1 MVGTVRRPLLGIGVA
16 AIVVPLTTMV
26 SHTFARSTYPLLLPA
41 IKDDVLGSNTVAG
54 FAGTVIFL
62 AYLIGVI
69 VVTALAGR
77 REPMTLMKS
86 GLSLSIV
93 GLVLLGLAPNATAVF
108 VGLFLANAGA
118 AGIWITAPGLA
129 TEEVPPERR
138 GLVIGFLTAS
148 IGLGTSVLAVGTGL
162 ARSAAG
168 DDDLWRP
175 VYLVEAVLAVAILVA
190 VAFFVRSR
198 STAAT
203 GAGISLRSLRRLDH
217 WRRITVAYVI
227 FGAIGAGYL
236 SFLAE
241 ALESDIGL
249 SRGQVANLYL
259 GMGLVSVVAAP
270 LVGWLSDR
278 FGRLVAKI
286 GVMAGLA
293 IGSASIAIGTTW
305 LVVVAVLALGGMW
318 SSYPSLTA
326 TYVRDHL
333 DARAFGSA
341 YGTMTIFYGMMA
353 MVAPAAVGILADR
366 FDGFAF
372 AYLAVALLAVVG
384 VAVLVTVPRSVEGEP
399 TALDAVPAPTGSGR
413 TGRG

>member
-16 AIVVPLTTMV
+16 ALVVPLTTIV

-54 FAGTVIFL
+54 FAGTVVFL
-62 AYLIGVI
+62 AYLVGVV

-77 REPMTLMKS
+77 REPMTLMRS
-86 GLSLSIV
+86 GLGLSIA
-93 GLVLLGLAPNATAVF
+93 GLVLLGVAPSAPAVF
-108 VGLFLANAGA
+108 AGLFLANAGA

-129 TEEVPPERR
+129 TEEVAPERR

-162 ARSAAG
+162 ARSLA
-168 DDDLWRP
+168 DDDELWRP
-175 VYLVEAVLAVAILVA
+175 IYLAEAVVAAAILAAVAVL
-190 VAFFVRSR
+190 VRSR
-198 STAAT
+198 STAAG
-203 GAGISLRSLRRLDH
+203 GAGISIRSLRRLDH
-217 WRRITVAYVI
+217 WRRITAAYVI

-241 ALESDIGL
+241 ALETDAGL
-249 SRGQVANLYL
+249 DRGQVANLYL

-293 IGSASIAIGTTW
+293 IGSASIAVGSTW
-305 LVVVAVLALGGMW
+305 LVAIAVLALGGMW

-333 DARAFGSA
+333 DDRAFGSA
-341 YGTMTIFYGMMA
+341 YGTMTIFYGAMA

-366 FDGFAF
+366 FTGFTV
-372 AYLAVALLAVVG
+372 AYLAVAGLAVVG
-384 VAVLVTVPRSVEGEP
+384 VLILVTVP
-399 TALDAVPAPTGSGR
+399 GSGGGR
-413 TGRG
+413 WAEPDGTGAGRW

>member
-1 MVGTVRRPLLGIGVA
+1 MVATVRRPLLGIGVA
-16 AIVVPLTTMV
+16 AVVVPLTTMV

-41 IKDDVLGSNTVAG
+41 MKDDVLGSNTVAG

-62 AYLIGVI
+62 AYLLGVI

-77 REPMTLMKS
+77 REPMTLMKG
-86 GLSLSIV
+86 GLALSTA
-93 GLVLLGLAPNATAVF
+93 GLVVLGLAPNTAAVF

-129 TEEVPPERR
+129 TAEVPPERR

-148 IGLGTSVLAVGTGL
+148 IGLGTSGLAIGTAL
-162 ARSAAG
+162 ARSASN

-175 VYLVEAVLAVAILVA
+175 VYLVEAVLAVVILVA
-190 VAFFVRSR
+190 VAALVRSR

-203 GAGISLRSLRRLDH
+203 GAGISLGSLRRLDH
-217 WRRITVAYVI
+217 WRRITAAYVL

-241 ALESDIGL
+241 ALETDGGL
-249 SRGQVANLYL
+249 TRGQVANLYL

-286 GVMAGLA
+286 GVMTGLA
-293 IGSASIAIGTTW
+293 VGSAAIAIGTTW
-305 LVVVAVLALGGMW
+305 LVVAAVLALGGMW

-341 YGTMTIFYGMMA
+341 YGTMTIFYGVMA

-366 FDGFAF
+366 FDGFTI
-372 AYLAVALLAVVG
+372 AYLAVAVLALVG
-384 VAVLVTVPRSVEGEP
+384 VVILLTVPRSVTAESDRHEP
-399 TALDAVPAPTGSGR
+399 VTTSGS
-413 TGRG
+413 T

>member
-1 MVGTVRRPLLGIGVA
+1 MVATARRPLLGIGVA
-16 AIVVPLTTMV
+16 ALVVPLTTIV

-41 IKDDVLGSNTVAG
+41 MKDEVLETNTVAG
-54 FAGTVIFL
+54 FAGTTVFL
-62 AYLIGVI
+62 AYLTGVV

-77 REPMTLMKS
+77 REPMTLMKA
-86 GLSLSIV
+86 GLALSIG
-93 GLVLLGLAPNATAVF
+93 GLALLGTATTTAAVF
-108 VGLFLANAGA
+108 AGLFLANAGA

-148 IGLGTSVLAVGTGL
+148 IGLGTSGLAIGTVL
-162 ARSAAG
+162 ARSAAA

-175 VYLVEAVLAVAILVA
+175 IYLAESVIAVAILVA
-190 VAFFVRSR
+190 VAALVRSR
-198 STAAT
+198 ATTAT
-203 GAGISLRSLRRLDH
+203 TTGISLRSLRRLDH

-241 ALESDIGL
+241 ALEADAGL
-249 SRGQVANLYL
+249 TRAQVANLYL
-259 GMGLVSVVAAP
+259 GMGLVSLVAAP

-286 GVMAGLA
+286 GVMGGLA
-293 IGSASIAIGTTW
+293 VGSASVAIGPTW
-305 LVVVAVLALGGMW
+305 LVVVAVLALGGLW

-341 YGTMTIFYGMMA
+341 YGTMTIFYGAMA
-353 MVAPAAVGILADR
+353 MVAPAAIGVLADR
-366 FDGFAF
+366 NDGFTA
-372 AYLAVALLAVVG
+372 AYLAVAALAVVG
-384 VAVLVTVPRSVEGEP
+384 VAILVTVPTRSAGPAAQETG
-399 TALDAVPAPTGSGR
+399 VPL
-413 TGRG
+413 TGRPAAS

>member
-1 MVGTVRRPLLGIGVA
+1 MVATVRRPLLGIGVA
-16 AIVVPLTTMV
+16 AVVVPLTTMV

-41 IKDDVLGSNTVAG
+41 MKDDVLGSNTVAG
-54 FAGTVIFL
+54 FAGTVIFM
-62 AYLIGVI
+62 AYLVGVI
-69 VVTALAGR
+69 VVTASAGR
-77 REPMTLMKS
+77 QEPMTLMKG
-86 GLSLSIV
+86 GLALSIT
-93 GLVLLGLAPNATAVF
+93 GLIVLGVAPNTAAVF
-108 VGLFLANAGA
+108 IGLFLANAGA

-129 TEEVPPERR
+129 TAEVPPERR

-148 IGLGTSVLAVGTGL
+148 IGLGTSGLAIGTAL
-162 ARSAAG
+162 ARSASN

-190 VAFFVRSR
+190 VSIFVRSR

-203 GAGISLRSLRRLDH
+203 GAGISLGSLRRLDH
-217 WRRITVAYVI
+217 WRRITAAYVL

-241 ALESDIGL
+241 ALETDGGL
-249 SRGQVANLYL
+249 TRSEVANLYL

-293 IGSASIAIGTTW
+293 VGSASIAIGTTW

-353 MVAPAAVGILADR
+353 MVAPAVVGILADR
-366 FDGFAF
+366 FDGFTIAYF
-372 AYLAVALLAVVG
+372 AVSALAVVG
-384 VAVLVTVPRSVEGEP
+384 VGVLLTVPRS
-399 TALDAVPAPTGSGR
+399 ASA
-413 TGRG
+413 

>member
-1 MVGTVRRPLLGIGVA
+1 MIATVRRPLLGIGVA
-16 AIVVPLTTMV
+16 AVVVPLTTMV

-41 IKDDVLGSNTVAG
+41 MKDDVLGTNTVAG

-69 VVTALAGR
+69 VVTASAGR
-77 REPMTLMKS
+77 QEPMTLMKG
-86 GLSLSIV
+86 GLALSTT
-93 GLVLLGLAPNATAVF
+93 GLVLLGLAPNTAAVF

-129 TEEVPPERR
+129 TAEVPPERR

-148 IGLGTSVLAVGTGL
+148 IGLGTSGLALGTAL
-162 ARSAAG
+162 ARSATN
-168 DDDLWRP
+168 DEDLWRP

-190 VAFFVRSR
+190 VSALVRSR

-203 GAGISLRSLRRLDH
+203 GAGISLGSLRRLDH
-217 WRRITVAYVI
+217 WRRITAAYVL

-236 SFLAE
+236 AFLAE
-241 ALESDIGL
+241 ALETDGGL
-249 SRGQVANLYL
+249 SRSQVANLYL

-293 IGSASIAIGTTW
+293 VGSASIAIGTTW

-366 FDGFAF
+366 FDGFTI
-372 AYLAVALLAVVG
+372 AYLAVAALALVG
-384 VAVLVTVPRSVEGEP
+384 VAVLLTVPRSASTDAHRPEP
-399 TALDAVPAPTGSGR
+399 AAAPGR
-413 TGRG
+413 S